1 MNMKKKVIR
10 KSSGTEGKHGVP
22 RVESE
27 STAKDTVILDLN
39 AVLWEE
45 PMKITMGITEPKSE
59 FSLFLSFLAQ

>member
-27 STAKDTVILDLN
+27 STAKGTVILDLN

-45 PMKITMGITEPKSE
+45 PMKITM
-59 FSLFLSFLAQ
+59 